1 MRTPFHE
8 EAVADA
14 AEQTRDEEGARVA
27 NAAAIV
33 VVGNVQALVQTVFDA
48 AKTSPVQF
56 QPLLC
61 VEFLRLSTG
70 QQGDVFILAT
80 VGLAQ
85 QSGGLCRQGKTN
97 LLSRDWLG

>member
-48 AKTSPVQF
+48 TKASAVEL
-56 QPLLC
+56 QPLLR
-61 VEFLRLSTG
+61 VEFLRFGAG
-70 QQGDVFILAT
+70 QQGNAFIAAT
-80 VGLAQ
+80 VALAQ
-85 QSGGLCRQGKTN
+85 
-97 LLSRDWLG
+97 